1 MSTPPA
7 ATAEAR
13 RSPPPTERTKYWHL
27 SAHARAKTR
36 LSAAFSYAKPLSAA
50 AAQAPKARRAANKCR
65 INGSF
70 DLRAVYRR
78 VPRCMRTLELRERLP
93 EYALEAFAWAENLD
107 DSAIRL

>member
-1 MSTPPA
+1 MN
-7 ATAEAR
+7 
-13 RSPPPTERTKYWHL
+13 
-27 SAHARAKTR
+27 HA
-36 LSAAFSYAKPLSAA
+36 P
-50 AAQAPKARRAANKCR
+50 NKCR

-78 VPRCMRTLELRERLP
+78 VPRCMRTLELGEWLP